1 MNPLGIYIHIP
12 FCIRKCLYCDF
23 VSQADGSAREIER
36 YCTALERD
44 SARQSR
50 LSQGYSV
57 TSIYFGGGTPSL
69 LSGIQIGKIMQA
81 LRRDFNIS
89 AGAEITLE
97 MNPATASLRT
107 LTSYRKS
114 GINRI
119 SLGVQSFQ
127 DHYLKILGRVHTV
140 REAYQAFAL
149 VRKAGFDNVS
159 IDLMYGLPGQTFRE
173 WSEDLFRAVQLK
185 PQHVSFY
192 DLVLEKGTPLY
203 TMKKTLS
210 LPGEQEQVKMYTAGC
225 KQLHAAGYRHY
236 EISSFA
242 QPGRE
247 SRHNQIYWRN
257 EEYLGLGAAAFSYL
271 QGSRFRLSKN
281 INDYLQQ
288 VQSNTIRRYGQER
301 LNRYQRAEE
310 TMMLYLRLLSGFSLE
325 QLRKRTDMIIDEQL
339 LGRLKGLVEDKLVS
353 RRGERF
359 KLTNKGILLYNTVA
373 ERILS

>member
-1 MNPLGIYIHIP
+1 
-12 FCIRKCLYCDF
+12 
-23 VSQADGSAREIER
+23 
-36 YCTALERD
+36 
-44 SARQSR
+44 
-50 LSQGYSV
+50 
-57 TSIYFGGGTPSL
+57 
-69 LSGIQIGKIMQA
+69 
-81 LRRDFNIS
+81 
-89 AGAEITLE
+89 
-97 MNPATASLRT
+97 
-107 LTSYRKS
+107 
-114 GINRI
+114 
-119 SLGVQSFQ
+119 VQSFQ

-359 KLTNKGILLYNTVA
+359 KLTNKGILLYNIVA

>member
-225 KQLHAAGYRHY
+225 KQLHAAGYCHY